1 MSTLEIH
8 DVPHDPID
16 ELPPNTEKHVKE
28 HVNFLDGYEIE
39 ELEIKKGNSSST
51 LYVHIPSQKI
61 KHR

>member
-39 ELEIKKGNSSST
+39 ELEIKKET
-51 LYVHIPSQKI
+51 QVQLYMYTFLHKN
-61 KHR
+61 